1 MSRSENVLHAKCMA
15 LYIYIMKMED
25 SEGSM
30 HFFMRLFSPA
40 DTTHEPVHYLPYP
53 LSLIQK
59 YSHHPPPYRSHL
71 TFQASCYLSS
81 SPNRSLSCPRKK
93 LARHWYLW
101 WRDLLGI
108 LAFTK
113 LWCWKVIMPIFSGLI
128 PPSLHLKRS
137 WNLIFKNLNKFLFLK
152 LFF

>member
-1 MSRSENVLHAKCMA
+1 
-15 LYIYIMKMED
+15 MKMED

-93 LARHWYLW
+93 LARH
-101 WRDLLGI
+101 
-108 LAFTK
+108 
-113 LWCWKVIMPIFSGLI
+113 
-128 PPSLHLKRS
+128 
-137 WNLIFKNLNKFLFLK
+137 
-152 LFF
+152 